1 MNHGVNAVRF
11 KKSFDALFVCDVERV
26 GVGRNEVFVLAFQNA
41 ANITAELTVG
51 ACYKNHFLTLRKQ
64 S

>member
-11 KKSFDALFVCDVERV
+11 KKSFNAFFVRYIERV
-26 GVGRNEVFVLAFQNA
+26 CIGRNEVFVQVFQNA

-51 ACYKNHFLTLRKQ
+51 ACYKNHFFTLRKQ